1 MINKAVIKDFDACK
15 LKADGINILIS
26 IIVTRYRVVEKY
38 EVDVNGKIS
47 WWILI
52 RWGDGGI
59 NRD

>member
-1 MINKAVIKDFDACK
+1 MINKAVIKDFDACE
-15 LKADGINILIS
+15 LKADGINIWIS
-26 IIVTRYRVVEKY
+26 IMVTRYRVVEKY